1 MNNPCPA
8 VDADESNVDLT
19 PMLDVV
25 FIMLVFFIITA
36 TFLNESGI
44 PVNLPIATE
53 QVTEELESI
62 VVQVKP
68 GGTFVVENRVLSKGG
83 LLSYLQ
89 AVYSQNP
96 EASFALL
103 VTRGSRVGDM
113 VAAAD
118 AGRRLG
124 FDVIPISMKD

>member
-83 LLSYLQ
+83 LLSYVQ